1 MENFWGRRF
10 AALLV
15 DIVIVTLLLWI
26 ISSLIFLLM
35 AGLGIFSVLNY
46 WIFIGAILII
56 VYFTYMEGKTS
67 STLGKRLFKLKVKAK
82 DGDMN
87 YKTAFIRNLSKIL
100 WVPLI
105 VDVILGFIFVDSNDR
120 ILDKVSGT
128 YVVNV
133 EETGLKNYTN
143 S

>member
-87 YKTAFIRNLSKIL
+87 YKTSFIRNLSKIL

-120 ILDKVSGT
+120 FLDQVSGT
-128 YVVNV
+128 YVVND
-133 EETGLKNYTN
+133 KKQD
-143 S
+143 

>member
-67 STLGKRLFKLKVKAK
+67 TTLGKRLFKLKVKAK

-105 VDVILGFIFVDSNDR
+105 VDVILGFIFVDSKDR

-128 YVVNV
+128 YVVSV
-133 EETGLKNYTN
+133 DK
-143 S
+143 